1 MSYSR
6 PPSPTLAYSLNMEDY
21 PVECKAEDVT
31 MTEMY
36 SQSVS
41 EPDEMTCLLRN
52 RNERT
57 RRDMVHKAKHVEC
70 EAEHVEYANRAKML
84 SEHASQIFTIEKME
98 GMSNLLKK
106 RVKQTWRDITIVSNL
121 IDMEQ
126 KFGNASKSLEDAEK
140 DIREAKAIMGSIDTF
155 IPYRFIYTDEKL
167 RGIVDKHGEL
177 GELALLGGE
186 SMVLCVIS

>member
-1 MSYSR
+1 
-6 PPSPTLAYSLNMEDY
+6 
-21 PVECKAEDVT
+21 
-31 MTEMY
+31 
-36 SQSVS
+36 
-41 EPDEMTCLLRN
+41 
-52 RNERT
+52 
-57 RRDMVHKAKHVEC
+57 
-70 EAEHVEYANRAKML
+70 
-84 SEHASQIFTIEKME
+84 
-98 GMSNLLKK
+98 MSNLLKK